1 MGSIINSLAPGA
13 VTTLELTAISCV
25 IVFVLSV
32 LFAIGTNSRVRAVGV
47 VSRRYVDVFRS
58 VPLLAILYLLFF
70 GLPSVSPALQLSAL
84 WCSVI
89 GIAISEAAFTAEI
102 YAGAIRS
109 VSRSQWDA
117 AASIGLSRRQIYWR
131 VVLPQAAIPAAAPTI
146 NMLIWVI
153 KDTSVA
159 SLITVNELTLRA
171 SSLINVNAKPLPTYL
186 VLLGFYVVV
195 TVPLGYIGRF
205 VERGLGARLGGGAVL
220 Q

>member
-1 MGSIINSLAPGA
+1 MSSIITALAPGA
-13 VTTLELTAISCV
+13 TVTLELTGISCAL
-25 IVFVLSV
+25 VFVLSV
-32 LFAIGTNSRVRAVGV
+32 ALAIGTNSRVRAVGIAC
-47 VSRRYVDVFRS
+47 RRYVDVFRS

-70 GLPSVSPALQLSAL
+70 GLPTVSPALALSAL

-89 GIAISEAAFTAEI
+89 GIAVSEAAFTAEI

-109 VSRSQWDA
+109 VSRAQWDA
-117 AASIGLSRRQIYWR
+117 AASIGLSRRQAYWR
-131 VVLPQAAIPAAAPTI
+131 VVLPQAAVPAAAPTI

-171 SSLINVNAKPLPTYL
+171 DSLININARPLATYL

-195 TVPLGYIGRF
+195 TVPLGYAGRL
-205 VERGLGARLGGGAVL
+205 VERGLMARLGGGAVL